1 MDEQRKT
8 RTRTDEERARDDQA
22 LIASGEPLAT
32 MAELAILLGVNASS
46 IRHVMRRPDASP
58 VRSVR
63 ATPEVPARFS
73 VADVKA
79 AVEPHREALE
89 ERRKRA
95 EALEAEERAA
105 ARAKKAAR
113 AVAHAAHVAA
123 KATRSKGG
131 GHSKRHGKSPPPSA
145 GTSAP
150 PPPASS
156 RRKGPEPEVIVM
168 RRRPGPPA

>member
-63 ATPEVPARFS
+63 ATPEIAARFS
-73 VADVKA
+73 VSDVRV
-79 AVEPHREALE
+79 AVEPYREALE

-95 EALEAEERAA
+95 EALEVEERAA

-123 KATRSKGG
+123 KLARSKGG
-131 GHSKRHGKSPPPSA
+131 RSAQRHAKSPPS
-145 GTSAP
+145 GGSKAP
-150 PPPASS
+150 PPVPPS

-168 RRRPGPPA
+168 RRRPGPAA